1 MSIVYVLI
9 SLITIIMFLVMKKT
23 NKKENII
30 LWMALST
37 IILMCF
43 NIFITLIFSMVKL
56 KSTLFNLSLTQ
67 IALILLFGIQIFRKK
82 QIQKYYINKKDLVVS
97 IILLIIVIVIGIA
110 QYGFPFDIKYII
122 TDGAVHYFSTINFYN
137 ESDLLSNVKYNYIV
151 SFSTFMTGAY
161 VNCGILLKSLSD
173 FILIKDF
180 YMVFVLFDLMIFFLS
195 GQLFYL
201 LITKKLHKKSEYV
214 LAFIFTLIYM
224 LGYPLNSL
232 LSGFCYLSLGLDIIL
247 AIMLMMNYMKNDNN
261 EIILLSISLLTL
273 GLFFSY
279 YFFAPVI
286 YFSILVFLIRK
297 YISKKEKI
305 FKIKNMIEIIYI
317 LIIPT
322 LLGMYYMFFKEI
334 FTQDYNLPNKV
345 LTIEG
350 TIYSNLIT
358 NFIVFVPLVICYL
371 ITNFVNKKKNFNTN
385 ILILEIIFIIFLG
398 VGKIFGKVSDYY
410 FYKSYYLLW
419 IIVLVVSFCEIIL
432 LKRNKKIKNIIIY
445 YTFIIYAIGIILFPV
460 IFKDSGIIYDIY
472 NYNFENIKQECI
484 IESEYLELVQYYYE
498 NLENEKFD
506 VYMIAGKTE
515 GRNRWI
521 YSLYQNPIY
530 LISSEKNNFED
541 WLNYGKEKY
550 FIYYKGDLKYEPEQ
564 NDERYEIIFNNSSGA
579 ILKK

>member
-1 MSIVYVLI
+1 
-9 SLITIIMFLVMKKT
+9 
-23 NKKENII
+23 
-30 LWMALST
+30 
-37 IILMCF
+37 
-43 NIFITLIFSMVKL
+43 
-56 KSTLFNLSLTQ
+56 
-67 IALILLFGIQIFRKK
+67 
-82 QIQKYYINKKDLVVS
+82 
-97 IILLIIVIVIGIA
+97 
-110 QYGFPFDIKYII
+110 
-122 TDGAVHYFSTINFYN
+122 
-137 ESDLLSNVKYNYIV
+137 
-151 SFSTFMTGAY
+151 
-161 VNCGILLKSLSD
+161 
-173 FILIKDF
+173 
-180 YMVFVLFDLMIFFLS
+180 
-195 GQLFYL
+195 
-201 LITKKLHKKSEYV
+201 
-214 LAFIFTLIYM
+214 
-224 LGYPLNSL
+224 
-232 LSGFCYLSLGLDIIL
+232 
-247 AIMLMMNYMKNDNN
+247 
-261 EIILLSISLLTL
+261 
-273 GLFFSY
+273 
-279 YFFAPVI
+279 
-286 YFSILVFLIRK
+286 
-297 YISKKEKI
+297 
-305 FKIKNMIEIIYI
+305 MIEIIYI

>member
-273 GLFFSY
+273 
-279 YFFAPVI
+279 
-286 YFSILVFLIRK
+286 
-297 YISKKEKI
+297 
-305 FKIKNMIEIIYI
+305 
-317 LIIPT
+317 
-322 LLGMYYMFFKEI
+322 
-334 FTQDYNLPNKV
+334 
-345 LTIEG
+345 
-350 TIYSNLIT
+350 
-358 NFIVFVPLVICYL
+358 
-371 ITNFVNKKKNFNTN
+371 
-385 ILILEIIFIIFLG
+385 
-398 VGKIFGKVSDYY
+398 
-410 FYKSYYLLW
+410 
-419 IIVLVVSFCEIIL
+419 
-432 LKRNKKIKNIIIY
+432 
-445 YTFIIYAIGIILFPV
+445 
-460 IFKDSGIIYDIY
+460 
-472 NYNFENIKQECI
+472 ENI
-484 IESEYLELVQYYYE
+484 
-498 NLENEKFD
+498 
-506 VYMIAGKTE
+506 
-515 GRNRWI
+515 
-521 YSLYQNPIY
+521 
-530 LISSEKNNFED
+530 
-541 WLNYGKEKY
+541 
-550 FIYYKGDLKYEPEQ
+550 
-564 NDERYEIIFNNSSGA
+564 
-579 ILKK
+579 